1 MIRKYRLKDYN
12 YRLVIYL
19 AALGMLGVLLVGS
32 AWQPYERRQLLGFVG
47 GMIVMFIVSMIDY
60 SWVLQFHWLM
70 YAGNL
75 ALLLLVF
82 AIGKN
87 TNGATRWI
95 EIGGFKF
102 QPVELAKI
110 ILILFFARYFMNE
123 ENRLSSFRTI
133 VQSVILITAPLVLI
147 FLQPDLKNTL
157 TVLALFAVMYFA
169 AGLSYRA
176 IGLILLVTVPIAAVA
191 IGIILQPD
199 SGILQDYQYER
210 IMTHLQPDNDEYSG
224 KAMQQKNSVIA
235 IGSGG
240 LTGKGLGNKEEITA
254 NNGDF
259 VAESETDFIFSVA
272 GEELGFVGSCGIILL
287 LLLVVF
293 ECLYMS
299 ARAKDLAGRVICSGM
314 ACIVSLQSFINIGV
328 SCGLLPNTGTPLPFV
343 SHGLT
348 SMLCL
353 FIGMGFVLNVG
364 LQARIRMEREDKA

>member
-95 EIGGFKF
+95 EIGSFKF

>member
-1 MIRKYRLKDYN
+1 MIRKYRLRDYN

-32 AWQPYERRQLLGFVG
+32 AWQPYERRQLLGFIG

>member
-1 MIRKYRLKDYN
+1 MIRKYRLRDYN

-95 EIGGFKF
+95 EIAGFKF

-364 LQARIRMEREDKA
+364 LQARIRMEREEKA

>member
-364 LQARIRMEREDKA
+364 LQARIRMEREEKA

>member
-1 MIRKYRLKDYN
+1 MIRKYRLRDYN

>member
-60 SWVLQFHWLM
+60 SWVLQFYWLM

-95 EIGGFKF
+95 EIAGFKF

-364 LQARIRMEREDKA
+364 LQARIRMEREEKA